1 EDPRQPVR
9 RGAGEGRLDIGERDV
24 DDRDVEKRHE
34 DGDRGH
40 QQDLPAACH
49 ALPPHRVAC
58 FTKGTL
64 HQSDL
69 FDASHSATLTKAM
82 LKRDYEGQVC
92 SIARALEVVG
102 DRWTLLVIRDVAVGK
117 RRFEQLLT
125 SLGVA
130 SNVLTDRLQR
140 LVAEGILERVQYSER
155 PARFEYRL
163 TAKGR
168 ELRISLLALM
178 QWGDRYISEKPPRIA
193 GRRTDRSPVQVRLV
207 AGDGSV
213 VRPDELEVVPGPG
226 APTRSS

>member
-1 EDPRQPVR
+1 
-9 RGAGEGRLDIGERDV
+9 
-24 DDRDVEKRHE
+24 
-34 DGDRGH
+34 
-40 QQDLPAACH
+40 
-49 ALPPHRVAC
+49 
-58 FTKGTL
+58 
-64 HQSDL
+64 
-69 FDASHSATLTKAM
+69 M

-102 DRWTLLVIRDVAVGK
+102 DRWTLLVIRDVALGK

-140 LVAEGILERVQYSER
+140 LVAEGVLERVQYNER

-168 ELRISLLALM
+168 ELRIPLLALM

-193 GRRTDRSPVQVRLV
+193 RRRTDGSPVQVSLV
-207 AGDGSV
+207 AGDGSI

-226 APTRSS
+226 APIRSS